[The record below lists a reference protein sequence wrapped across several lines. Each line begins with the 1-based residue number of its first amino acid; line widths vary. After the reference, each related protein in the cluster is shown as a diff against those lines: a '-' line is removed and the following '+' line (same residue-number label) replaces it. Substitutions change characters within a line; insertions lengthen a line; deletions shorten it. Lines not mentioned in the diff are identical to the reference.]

1 MINLDNASTTPIYN
15 ELIDV
20 VCATA
25 TLGNPSS
32 GHACGKAAKT
42 VIEDSRGKIAG
53 LLGASDKEIYF
64 TSSGTESNNTVL
76 FGAKLDKNKRIIV
89 SDAEHSSVYYPA
101 KRLQN
106 LGYKVEFAPVDGY
119 GRVKLDALEKMLS
132 NDVVLVSIMHVN
144 NETGGVNDIKSI
156 AKLVTKL
163 SPAAIMH
170 SDGVQAV
177 GKLPIDLH
185 SLGVDCYSISAHKFH
200 ALKGVGA
207 LYIKNGT
214 RINPLIYGGGQE
226 RGMRSATENIS
237 GIACMAK
244 GLELFKKYY
253 NRSYIE
259 SLADKFLSGLH
270 NIGRE
275 YIVNSDIADN
285 PNIISFAIKGTRGE
299 VIQSVLSD
307 NGVMVATGSACSS
320 NKASDRIA
328 KALGVPKP
336 FADGMLRI
344 SFTMSNTYDEIDN
357 ALLKLKDSLKYF
369 KQ

>member
-1 MINLDNASTTPIYN
+1 MINLDNASTTPIYD
-15 ELIDV
+15 ELFDV
-20 VCATA
+20 LRDTA
-25 TLGNPSS
+25 ILGNPSS
-32 GHACGKAAKT
+32 GHACGKQAKK
-42 VIEDSRGKIAG
+42 VIEESRDKIAK
-53 LLGASDKEIYF
+53 LLGAGNKEIYY

-76 FGAKLDKNKRIIV
+76 FGTKLDKTKRVII
-89 SDAEHSSVYYPA
+89 SDAEHSSVYYSA

-119 GRVKLDALEKMLS
+119 GRVKLDALEKMIS
-132 NDVVLVSIMHVN
+132 DDVALVSIMHVN
-144 NETGGVNDIKSI
+144 NETGGVNDIKTI
-156 AKLVTKL
+156 AKTVKKL
-163 SPAAIMH
+163 SPTAIMH

-185 SLGVDCYSISAHKFH
+185 ALGVDCYSLSAHKFH

-207 LYIKNGT
+207 LYIKSGV

-226 RGMRSATENIS
+226 RGMRSATENVS

-244 GLELFKKYY
+244 GLEIFNKNY
-253 NRSYIE
+253 NKSYIK
-259 SLADKFLSGLH
+259 SLADKFVSGLS

-275 YIVNSDIADN
+275 YIVNSDILDN

-328 KALGVPKP
+328 KALGVPKA
-336 FADGMLRI
+336 FADGMIRI
-344 SFTMSNTYDEIDN
+344 SFAMSNTYDEIDI

-369 KQ
+369 K